1 MSNENTPVNPT
12 AAASATT
19 GAAPA
24 AASSSTTAGNPAAP
38 APNDRKRRLVL
49 VGITLAFI
57 AAGIAYAIYY
67 EAVLS
72 KSQDTDNA
80 YVGGNLVTLS
90 SQVAGNVQEIRADET
105 QMVQAGAELVK
116 LDSADADVA
125 LSQAEARLGNVVRQ
139 QRQRYADV
147 AQYDATVA
155 ERQLALKDAE
165 DDLARRKPLA
175 ADHTVSGEDVA
186 HARQAVDNARAAIAV
201 AQKQADA
208 AKSGIEGVAPGQHPA
223 VQAAKAD
230 YVQAWLAARRNSILA
245 PVSGY
250 VAKRS
255 VQVGAHVT
263 PGTPMLSIVPLD
275 QLWVD
280 ANFKESELRNIRVG
294 QSATIEADM
303 YGSKVTFHG
312 KVLGLSAGTGSA
324 FSLLPAQNASGNW
337 IKVVQ
342 RVPVRIALD
351 PKELRE
357 HPLRIGLSTTVNVDI
372 RDTGGPMLGAPM
384 PPSAVYSTK
393 SLVQP
398 LSQAG
403 SAADAIIA
411 RNLAKSM

>member
-57 AAGIAYAIYY
+57 AAGIGYAIYY

-116 LDSADADVA
+116 LDSADAA
-125 LSQAEARLGNVVRQ
+125 
-139 QRQRYADV
+139 V
-147 AQYDATVA
+147 AQ
-155 ERQLALKDAE
+155 RQLALKDAE

-208 AKSGIEGVAPGQHPA
+208 AKSGIEGVAPAQHPA

-280 ANFKESELRNIRVG
+280 ANFKESELRNLRVG

-351 PKELRE
+351 PKELRA

>member
-155 ERQLALKDAE
+155 QRQLALKDAE

-208 AKSGIEGVAPGQHPA
+208 VKSGIEGVAPGQHPA

>member
-208 AKSGIEGVAPGQHPA
+208 AKSGIEGVAPAQHPA